1 MAIALSTHHLSCL
14 ISALEGL
21 EAHVAVLALH
31 PLGKIY
37 QHWQD
42 WDIIWSSESKD
53 FKLGGHSGGEKKKSY
68 LASVTVFKVRLCKAL
83 VD

>member
-14 ISALEGL
+14 ILALEGL
-21 EAHVAVLALH
+21 EACVAVLALH

-37 QHWQD
+37 QHCQD

-53 FKLGGHSGGEKKKSY
+53 FKLGGHSGGRKKKVLLGLSDS
-68 LASVTVFKVRLCKAL
+68 L
-83 VD
+83 